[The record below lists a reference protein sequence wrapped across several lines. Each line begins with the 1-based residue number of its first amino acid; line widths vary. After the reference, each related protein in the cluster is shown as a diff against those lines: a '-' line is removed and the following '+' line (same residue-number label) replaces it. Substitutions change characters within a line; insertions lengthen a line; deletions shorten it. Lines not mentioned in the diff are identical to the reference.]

1 MPTEPE
7 PSPDGAF
14 LATVAAL
21 RERFEAAM
29 DDDFNTPQAIGA
41 LNLLA
46 TALAEERERVRA
58 GIRSGQ
64 DFVTGRGRPDR
75 SGPGAGAVDEGTP
88 VGTGA
93 GVRAR
98 AATPTSTT
106 WWRSGSGPGS
116 GGTGRGR
123 MPCGRSWTR
132 WAWPWKTLRRARSGS
147 GRRADRA
154 LILAGR
160 HPVLEALRSRARPIE
175 EVLVEAEARDRHA
188 DILAL
193 ARQAGVRLSRVPR
206 AALTSLAGTTHHQ
219 GVVARVAP
227 REYAELEDLL
237 AVPATRGEPALFLAL
252 DQVQDPGNV
261 GNLLRTA
268 EALGVH
274 GVLVPRHQA
283 AGLTPHVV
291 RAAAGAL
298 EYLPVARVG
307 NLGQALERLKQAG
320 CWIVGAVA
328 EGGRAPSTAQA
339 PWAADLRGAL
349 VLVLGSEGRGLRPLV
364 ARTCDL
370 LVRIPLAGR
379 VGSLNVAAAGAALL
393 YEVRRQRQEGLGPGP
408 GRRRQ
413 EWG

>member
-1 MPTEPE
+1 M
-7 PSPDGAF
+7 
-14 LATVAAL
+14 
-21 RERFEAAM
+21 EA
-29 DDDFNTPQAIGA
+29 
-41 LNLLA
+41 
-46 TALAEERERVRA
+46 
-58 GIRSGQ
+58 
-64 DFVTGRGRPDR
+64 
-75 SGPGAGAVDEGTP
+75 EG
-88 VGTGA
+88 
-93 GVRAR
+93 
-98 AATPTSTT
+98 
-106 WWRSGSGPGS
+106 
-116 GGTGRGR
+116 
-123 MPCGRSWTR
+123 
-132 WAWPWKTLRRARSGS
+132 
-147 GRRADRA
+147 ADRL

-160 HPVLEALRSRARPIE
+160 HPVLEALRSRARPLE

-219 GVVARVAP
+219 GVVARAAP

-237 AVPATRGEPALFLAL
+237 AVPATLGEPALFLAL

-298 EYLPVARVG
+298 EYLSVARVG

-328 EGGRAPSTAQA
+328 EGAGAETAQA

-379 VGSLNVAAAGAALL
+379 VGSLNVSAAGAALL
-393 YEVRRQRQEGLGPGP
+393 YEVQRQRREGSGPRP

-413 EWG
+413 ELG